1 MGFSFAFALIP
12 TFAILFDSYGPQDED
27 DAVNIAMYSSVA
39 GIWQSAYSFGEFIG
53 PAVGGVMLENVQ
65 YPWSASIFG
74 LLCLSSAGLVGGVEA
89 VRRCRKS
96 AADESVGPNLAKI
109 EMDGE
114 KTPLLLS
121 ASLHADRVKASF

>member
-1 MGFSFAFALIP
+1 MRKSPHNKLLELVKTNLQRLPLRIFEFNLALIP
-12 TFAILFDSYGPQDED
+12 RVVSR
-27 DAVNIAMYSSVA
+27 SSK
-39 GIWQSAYSFGEFIG
+39 
-53 PAVGGVMLENVQ
+53 
-65 YPWSASIFG
+65 
-74 LLCLSSAGLVGGVEA
+74 AGLVGGVEA

-96 AADESVGPNLAKI
+96 AADESVGPNLAKV